1 MTGTVKL
8 EELLKDKLNNQGL
21 KNMPDTYAAYTH
33 KGGVNTA
40 KSYSDAM
47 GALYA
52 ASKKNLASYG
62 QNNRFLNNKG
72 LQNSG
77 YRDYINDMS
86 KIAFDTGASA
96 LRQNY
101 ANSEASARESY
112 AGYLESYA
120 DKHTSL
126 RKSVMSHLIDNDI
139 VDMNTAIA
147 YGVSA
152 GLSEDEAR
160 EIGESAYAITKQ
172 KVFNTLLE
180 QSVSL
185 GLDSEG
191 ARMLAIKMGISEN
204 DAAEFAKEISD
215 MMSYYANVSDD
226 YLAFLEQ
233 RANG

>member
-1 MTGTVKL
+1 MTSTVKL
-8 EELLKDKLNNQGL
+8 EDLLKNRLNNQGL
-21 KNMPDTYAAYTH
+21 SNAPSTYDAYTH
-33 KGGVNTA
+33 KKGVSTA

-62 QNNRFLNNKG
+62 VNNRILNNKG

-77 YRDYINDMS
+77 YKDYINDMAKNGFES
-86 KIAFDTGASA
+86 GASI

-101 ANSEASARESY
+101 ANDEASARESY
-112 AGYLESYA
+112 MGYLDSYA
-120 DKHTSL
+120 DKHASL

-139 VDMNTAIA
+139 VDMSTAIA

-160 EIGESAYAITKQ
+160 QISESAYEITKQ

-180 QSVSL
+180 QTVSL

-191 ARMLAIKMGISEN
+191 ARMLAMKMGISES
-204 DAAEFAKEISD
+204 DANTFAEEISELL
-215 MMSYYANVSDD
+215 SYYANVSDD
-226 YLAFLEQ
+226 YLDYLEQ